1 MGDVAPQERLATLP
15 EGLPKLT
22 LGYEALA
29 WAAKYLRH
37 PNGIRAGKAW
47 QFTREQARF
56 VLWFYALDE
65 NGRWLFHHGA
75 RRLAKGSGKS
85 PFAAVMALIELLAP
99 VRFDHWNSDVPGGVV
114 GKPVSMPWVQIAAVS
129 LDQPLA
135 LDTPV
140 RTVDGW
146 KTVDTVGIGDYVFG
160 SDGEPV
166 EVRRKTEV
174 FYGRDCY
181 ELEFDSGEKIVAD
194 SGHGWTIEKTNGHG
208 DKWESVTL
216 TTGQIAQ
223 LKSSKRVTVRIPAV
237 SANFPVRELPLD
249 PWRLGF
255 WLGDGASKSGVHAI
269 DWRHKE
275 ELEEIYRPLLN
286 DWEDLRFDFDR
297 GFTGRMNVKR
307 RDGICPRGHDYV
319 NDLNNRYSQKG
330 NPACRKCV
338 AWPRAG
344 YADPKLLSMRE
355 MLREVGVLHH
365 KHIPDVYL
373 TASYEQRMSLL
384 QGLIDS
390 DGGIDRTHR
399 AYFVNTNR
407 HLIDGIE
414 DLLSSLGFKWTEQK
428 NESTKSWKVSF
439 KPRAGEPVAR
449 FAYKVARM
457 PKVDEPRQYS
467 KYHRVVSVKKV
478 ESVPVRCIGIDND
491 DHLFQAGRR
500 GILTHNTENTM
511 RMVRAMA
518 SPANAP
524 ALHRDYS
531 LDVGKTQIFVQPE
544 GKLEVITSSA
554 ATAEGAE
561 STFVI
566 GDELE
571 HWTPSNGGAELH
583 ATLMDNLSKSG
594 SRMLETLN
602 AWKPGINS
610 AGESTFNDWV
620 LQETGRS
627 KNESRI
633 LYDARQAPHDT
644 EMGDADSLRSALEW
658 VYADCPWSD
667 IDAIMTR
674 IWSPSAQ
681 VDDSKRKYLNWPV
694 ASSDSWCDPQDWA
707 QMARPDIEVA
717 PGEDIVMFFDG
728 SLSNDHTALIGCRMA
743 DGHIFTIG
751 VWQPKAADPDDKPMV
766 DVQAVDDRVDFAF
779 ATWNVIGFYADV
791 REWESFTKVAW
802 PERYRDD
809 LELWATSRGA
819 QQPEPIAWD
828 MRGKDFQFTTAAELA
843 EAEVMQHSFTHDGNP
858 LLTEHVLNAR
868 RHEGRYGITVRKE
881 SRKSAKKI
889 DACVCMIGARMVW
902 RLARERGGVSKKKQR
917 TGKAFFI

>member
-1 MGDVAPQERLATLP
+1 MGEVAPQERLATLP
-15 EGLPKLT
+15 EGLPKFT

-99 VRFDHWNSDVPGGVV
+99 VRFDHWDPDVPGGVA

-129 LDQPLA
+129 LDQ
-135 LDTPV
+135 
-140 RTVDGW
+140 
-146 KTVDTVGIGDYVFG
+146 
-160 SDGEPV
+160 
-166 EVRRKTEV
+166 
-174 FYGRDCY
+174 
-181 ELEFDSGEKIVAD
+181 
-194 SGHGWTIEKTNGHG
+194 
-208 DKWESVTL
+208 
-216 TTGQIAQ
+216 
-223 LKSSKRVTVRIPAV
+223 
-237 SANFPVRELPLD
+237 
-249 PWRLGF
+249 
-255 WLGDGASKSGVHAI
+255 
-269 DWRHKE
+269 
-275 ELEEIYRPLLN
+275 
-286 DWEDLRFDFDR
+286 
-297 GFTGRMNVKR
+297 
-307 RDGICPRGHDYV
+307 
-319 NDLNNRYSQKG
+319 
-330 NPACRKCV
+330 
-338 AWPRAG
+338 
-344 YADPKLLSMRE
+344 
-355 MLREVGVLHH
+355 
-365 KHIPDVYL
+365 
-373 TASYEQRMSLL
+373 
-384 QGLIDS
+384 
-390 DGGIDRTHR
+390 
-399 AYFVNTNR
+399 
-407 HLIDGIE
+407 
-414 DLLSSLGFKWTEQK
+414 
-428 NESTKSWKVSF
+428 
-439 KPRAGEPVAR
+439 
-449 FAYKVARM
+449 
-457 PKVDEPRQYS
+457 
-467 KYHRVVSVKKV
+467 
-478 ESVPVRCIGIDND
+478 
-491 DHLFQAGRR
+491 
-500 GILTHNTENTM
+500 TENTM

-644 EMGDADSLRSALEW
+644 EMGNADSLRSALEW

-707 QMARPDIEVA
+707 QMARPDIDVA

-728 SLSNDHTALIGCRMA
+728 SLSNDHTALIGCRMD

-802 PERYRDD
+802 PERYRDR

-843 EAEVMQHSFTHDGNP
+843 EAEVMQHSFTHDGHP

>member
-15 EGLPKLT
+15 EGLPKFT

-37 PNGIRAGKAW
+37 PNGLRAGKAW
-47 QFTREQARF
+47 QFTREQARY

-99 VRFDHWNSDVPGGVV
+99 VRFDHWDPDVPGSVA

-129 LDQPLA
+129 LDQ
-135 LDTPV
+135 
-140 RTVDGW
+140 
-146 KTVDTVGIGDYVFG
+146 
-160 SDGEPV
+160 
-166 EVRRKTEV
+166 
-174 FYGRDCY
+174 
-181 ELEFDSGEKIVAD
+181 
-194 SGHGWTIEKTNGHG
+194 
-208 DKWESVTL
+208 
-216 TTGQIAQ
+216 
-223 LKSSKRVTVRIPAV
+223 
-237 SANFPVRELPLD
+237 
-249 PWRLGF
+249 
-255 WLGDGASKSGVHAI
+255 
-269 DWRHKE
+269 
-275 ELEEIYRPLLN
+275 
-286 DWEDLRFDFDR
+286 
-297 GFTGRMNVKR
+297 
-307 RDGICPRGHDYV
+307 
-319 NDLNNRYSQKG
+319 
-330 NPACRKCV
+330 
-338 AWPRAG
+338 
-344 YADPKLLSMRE
+344 
-355 MLREVGVLHH
+355 
-365 KHIPDVYL
+365 
-373 TASYEQRMSLL
+373 
-384 QGLIDS
+384 
-390 DGGIDRTHR
+390 
-399 AYFVNTNR
+399 
-407 HLIDGIE
+407 
-414 DLLSSLGFKWTEQK
+414 
-428 NESTKSWKVSF
+428 
-439 KPRAGEPVAR
+439 
-449 FAYKVARM
+449 
-457 PKVDEPRQYS
+457 
-467 KYHRVVSVKKV
+467 
-478 ESVPVRCIGIDND
+478 
-491 DHLFQAGRR
+491 
-500 GILTHNTENTM
+500 TENTM

-644 EMGDADSLRSALEW
+644 ELGDADSLRSALEW

-707 QMARPDIEVA
+707 QMARPDIDVA

-728 SLSNDHTALIGCRMA
+728 SLSNDHTALIGCRMD

-751 VWQPKAADPDDKPMV
+751 VWQPKAANPDDKPMV

-802 PERYRDD
+802 PERYRDR

-902 RLARERGGVSKKKQR
+902 RLARERGGVPKKKQR

>member
-15 EGLPKLT
+15 EGLPKFT

-99 VRFDHWNSDVPGGVV
+99 VRFDHWDPDVPGGVV

-129 LDQPLA
+129 LDQ
-135 LDTPV
+135 
-140 RTVDGW
+140 
-146 KTVDTVGIGDYVFG
+146 
-160 SDGEPV
+160 
-166 EVRRKTEV
+166 
-174 FYGRDCY
+174 
-181 ELEFDSGEKIVAD
+181 
-194 SGHGWTIEKTNGHG
+194 
-208 DKWESVTL
+208 
-216 TTGQIAQ
+216 
-223 LKSSKRVTVRIPAV
+223 
-237 SANFPVRELPLD
+237 
-249 PWRLGF
+249 
-255 WLGDGASKSGVHAI
+255 
-269 DWRHKE
+269 
-275 ELEEIYRPLLN
+275 
-286 DWEDLRFDFDR
+286 
-297 GFTGRMNVKR
+297 
-307 RDGICPRGHDYV
+307 
-319 NDLNNRYSQKG
+319 
-330 NPACRKCV
+330 
-338 AWPRAG
+338 
-344 YADPKLLSMRE
+344 
-355 MLREVGVLHH
+355 
-365 KHIPDVYL
+365 
-373 TASYEQRMSLL
+373 
-384 QGLIDS
+384 
-390 DGGIDRTHR
+390 
-399 AYFVNTNR
+399 
-407 HLIDGIE
+407 
-414 DLLSSLGFKWTEQK
+414 
-428 NESTKSWKVSF
+428 
-439 KPRAGEPVAR
+439 
-449 FAYKVARM
+449 
-457 PKVDEPRQYS
+457 
-467 KYHRVVSVKKV
+467 
-478 ESVPVRCIGIDND
+478 
-491 DHLFQAGRR
+491 
-500 GILTHNTENTM
+500 TENTM

-644 EMGDADSLRSALEW
+644 EMGNADSLRSALEW

-667 IDAIMTR
+667 INAIMTR

-707 QMARPDIEVA
+707 QMARPDIDVA

-728 SLSNDHTALIGCRMA
+728 SLSNDHTALIGCRMD

-751 VWQPKAADPDDKPMV
+751 VWQPKASDPDDKPMV

-802 PERYRDD
+802 PERYRDR
-809 LELWATSRGA
+809 LALWATSRGA

-868 RHEGRYGITVRKE
+868 RHEGRFGITVRKE

>member
-15 EGLPKLT
+15 EGLPKFT

-65 NGRWLFHHGA
+65 DGRWLFHHGA

-99 VRFDHWNSDVPGGVV
+99 VRFDHWDPDVPGGVV

-129 LDQPLA
+129 LDQ
-135 LDTPV
+135 
-140 RTVDGW
+140 
-146 KTVDTVGIGDYVFG
+146 
-160 SDGEPV
+160 
-166 EVRRKTEV
+166 
-174 FYGRDCY
+174 
-181 ELEFDSGEKIVAD
+181 
-194 SGHGWTIEKTNGHG
+194 
-208 DKWESVTL
+208 
-216 TTGQIAQ
+216 
-223 LKSSKRVTVRIPAV
+223 
-237 SANFPVRELPLD
+237 
-249 PWRLGF
+249 
-255 WLGDGASKSGVHAI
+255 
-269 DWRHKE
+269 
-275 ELEEIYRPLLN
+275 
-286 DWEDLRFDFDR
+286 
-297 GFTGRMNVKR
+297 
-307 RDGICPRGHDYV
+307 
-319 NDLNNRYSQKG
+319 
-330 NPACRKCV
+330 
-338 AWPRAG
+338 
-344 YADPKLLSMRE
+344 
-355 MLREVGVLHH
+355 
-365 KHIPDVYL
+365 
-373 TASYEQRMSLL
+373 
-384 QGLIDS
+384 
-390 DGGIDRTHR
+390 
-399 AYFVNTNR
+399 
-407 HLIDGIE
+407 
-414 DLLSSLGFKWTEQK
+414 
-428 NESTKSWKVSF
+428 
-439 KPRAGEPVAR
+439 
-449 FAYKVARM
+449 
-457 PKVDEPRQYS
+457 
-467 KYHRVVSVKKV
+467 
-478 ESVPVRCIGIDND
+478 
-491 DHLFQAGRR
+491 
-500 GILTHNTENTM
+500 TENTM

-644 EMGDADSLRSALEW
+644 ELGNADSLRAALEW

-707 QMARPDIEVA
+707 QMARPDIDVA

-728 SLSNDHTALIGCRMA
+728 SLSNDHTALIGCRME

-802 PERYRDD
+802 PERYRDR

>member
-15 EGLPKLT
+15 EGLPKFT

-99 VRFDHWNSDVPGGVV
+99 VRFDHWDPDVPGSVA

-129 LDQPLA
+129 LDQ
-135 LDTPV
+135 
-140 RTVDGW
+140 
-146 KTVDTVGIGDYVFG
+146 
-160 SDGEPV
+160 
-166 EVRRKTEV
+166 
-174 FYGRDCY
+174 
-181 ELEFDSGEKIVAD
+181 
-194 SGHGWTIEKTNGHG
+194 
-208 DKWESVTL
+208 
-216 TTGQIAQ
+216 
-223 LKSSKRVTVRIPAV
+223 
-237 SANFPVRELPLD
+237 
-249 PWRLGF
+249 
-255 WLGDGASKSGVHAI
+255 
-269 DWRHKE
+269 
-275 ELEEIYRPLLN
+275 
-286 DWEDLRFDFDR
+286 
-297 GFTGRMNVKR
+297 
-307 RDGICPRGHDYV
+307 
-319 NDLNNRYSQKG
+319 
-330 NPACRKCV
+330 
-338 AWPRAG
+338 
-344 YADPKLLSMRE
+344 
-355 MLREVGVLHH
+355 
-365 KHIPDVYL
+365 
-373 TASYEQRMSLL
+373 
-384 QGLIDS
+384 
-390 DGGIDRTHR
+390 
-399 AYFVNTNR
+399 
-407 HLIDGIE
+407 
-414 DLLSSLGFKWTEQK
+414 
-428 NESTKSWKVSF
+428 
-439 KPRAGEPVAR
+439 
-449 FAYKVARM
+449 
-457 PKVDEPRQYS
+457 
-467 KYHRVVSVKKV
+467 
-478 ESVPVRCIGIDND
+478 
-491 DHLFQAGRR
+491 
-500 GILTHNTENTM
+500 TENTM

-644 EMGDADSLRSALEW
+644 EMGNADSLRSALEW

-707 QMARPDIEVA
+707 QMARPDIDVA

-728 SLSNDHTALIGCRMA
+728 SLSNDHTALIGCRMD

-802 PERYRDD
+802 PERYRDR

>member
-15 EGLPKLT
+15 EGLPKFT

-37 PNGIRAGKAW
+37 PNGLRAGKAW
-47 QFTREQARF
+47 QFTREQARY

-99 VRFDHWNSDVPGGVV
+99 VRFDHWDPDVPGSVA

-129 LDQPLA
+129 LDQ
-135 LDTPV
+135 
-140 RTVDGW
+140 
-146 KTVDTVGIGDYVFG
+146 
-160 SDGEPV
+160 
-166 EVRRKTEV
+166 
-174 FYGRDCY
+174 
-181 ELEFDSGEKIVAD
+181 
-194 SGHGWTIEKTNGHG
+194 
-208 DKWESVTL
+208 
-216 TTGQIAQ
+216 
-223 LKSSKRVTVRIPAV
+223 
-237 SANFPVRELPLD
+237 
-249 PWRLGF
+249 
-255 WLGDGASKSGVHAI
+255 
-269 DWRHKE
+269 
-275 ELEEIYRPLLN
+275 
-286 DWEDLRFDFDR
+286 
-297 GFTGRMNVKR
+297 
-307 RDGICPRGHDYV
+307 
-319 NDLNNRYSQKG
+319 
-330 NPACRKCV
+330 
-338 AWPRAG
+338 
-344 YADPKLLSMRE
+344 
-355 MLREVGVLHH
+355 
-365 KHIPDVYL
+365 
-373 TASYEQRMSLL
+373 
-384 QGLIDS
+384 
-390 DGGIDRTHR
+390 
-399 AYFVNTNR
+399 
-407 HLIDGIE
+407 
-414 DLLSSLGFKWTEQK
+414 
-428 NESTKSWKVSF
+428 
-439 KPRAGEPVAR
+439 
-449 FAYKVARM
+449 
-457 PKVDEPRQYS
+457 
-467 KYHRVVSVKKV
+467 
-478 ESVPVRCIGIDND
+478 
-491 DHLFQAGRR
+491 
-500 GILTHNTENTM
+500 TENTM

-644 EMGDADSLRSALEW
+644 ELGDADSLRSALEW

-707 QMARPDIEVA
+707 QMARPDIDVA

-728 SLSNDHTALIGCRMA
+728 SLSNDHTALIGCRMD

-802 PERYRDD
+802 PERYRDR

-843 EAEVMQHSFTHDGNP
+843 EAEVVQHSFTHDGNP

>member
-15 EGLPKLT
+15 EGLPKFT

-99 VRFDHWNSDVPGGVV
+99 VRFDHWDPDVPGSVA

-129 LDQPLA
+129 LDQ
-135 LDTPV
+135 
-140 RTVDGW
+140 
-146 KTVDTVGIGDYVFG
+146 
-160 SDGEPV
+160 
-166 EVRRKTEV
+166 
-174 FYGRDCY
+174 
-181 ELEFDSGEKIVAD
+181 
-194 SGHGWTIEKTNGHG
+194 
-208 DKWESVTL
+208 
-216 TTGQIAQ
+216 
-223 LKSSKRVTVRIPAV
+223 
-237 SANFPVRELPLD
+237 
-249 PWRLGF
+249 
-255 WLGDGASKSGVHAI
+255 
-269 DWRHKE
+269 
-275 ELEEIYRPLLN
+275 
-286 DWEDLRFDFDR
+286 
-297 GFTGRMNVKR
+297 
-307 RDGICPRGHDYV
+307 
-319 NDLNNRYSQKG
+319 
-330 NPACRKCV
+330 
-338 AWPRAG
+338 
-344 YADPKLLSMRE
+344 
-355 MLREVGVLHH
+355 
-365 KHIPDVYL
+365 
-373 TASYEQRMSLL
+373 
-384 QGLIDS
+384 
-390 DGGIDRTHR
+390 
-399 AYFVNTNR
+399 
-407 HLIDGIE
+407 
-414 DLLSSLGFKWTEQK
+414 
-428 NESTKSWKVSF
+428 
-439 KPRAGEPVAR
+439 
-449 FAYKVARM
+449 
-457 PKVDEPRQYS
+457 
-467 KYHRVVSVKKV
+467 
-478 ESVPVRCIGIDND
+478 
-491 DHLFQAGRR
+491 
-500 GILTHNTENTM
+500 TENTM

-707 QMARPDIEVA
+707 QMARPDIDVA

-728 SLSNDHTALIGCRMA
+728 SLSNDHTALIGCRME

-802 PERYRDD
+802 PERYRDR

-868 RHEGRYGITVRKE
+868 RHEGRFGITVRKE

>member
-15 EGLPKLT
+15 EGLPKFT

-65 NGRWLFHHGA
+65 KARWLFHHGA

-99 VRFDHWNSDVPGGVV
+99 VRFDHWDPDVPGGVV

-129 LDQPLA
+129 LDQ
-135 LDTPV
+135 
-140 RTVDGW
+140 
-146 KTVDTVGIGDYVFG
+146 
-160 SDGEPV
+160 
-166 EVRRKTEV
+166 
-174 FYGRDCY
+174 
-181 ELEFDSGEKIVAD
+181 
-194 SGHGWTIEKTNGHG
+194 
-208 DKWESVTL
+208 
-216 TTGQIAQ
+216 
-223 LKSSKRVTVRIPAV
+223 
-237 SANFPVRELPLD
+237 
-249 PWRLGF
+249 
-255 WLGDGASKSGVHAI
+255 
-269 DWRHKE
+269 
-275 ELEEIYRPLLN
+275 
-286 DWEDLRFDFDR
+286 
-297 GFTGRMNVKR
+297 
-307 RDGICPRGHDYV
+307 
-319 NDLNNRYSQKG
+319 
-330 NPACRKCV
+330 
-338 AWPRAG
+338 
-344 YADPKLLSMRE
+344 
-355 MLREVGVLHH
+355 
-365 KHIPDVYL
+365 
-373 TASYEQRMSLL
+373 
-384 QGLIDS
+384 
-390 DGGIDRTHR
+390 
-399 AYFVNTNR
+399 
-407 HLIDGIE
+407 
-414 DLLSSLGFKWTEQK
+414 
-428 NESTKSWKVSF
+428 
-439 KPRAGEPVAR
+439 
-449 FAYKVARM
+449 
-457 PKVDEPRQYS
+457 
-467 KYHRVVSVKKV
+467 
-478 ESVPVRCIGIDND
+478 
-491 DHLFQAGRR
+491 
-500 GILTHNTENTM
+500 TENTM

-524 ALHRDYS
+524 ALHRDYN

-644 EMGDADSLRSALEW
+644 EMGNADSLRSALEW

-707 QMARPDIEVA
+707 QMARPDIDVA

-728 SLSNDHTALIGCRMA
+728 SLSNDHTALIGCRMD

-802 PERYRDD
+802 PERYRDR

-868 RHEGRYGITVRKE
+868 RHEGRFGITVRKE

>member
-15 EGLPKLT
+15 EGLPKFT

-99 VRFDHWNSDVPGGVV
+99 VRFDHWDPDVPGGVV

-129 LDQPLA
+129 LDQ
-135 LDTPV
+135 
-140 RTVDGW
+140 
-146 KTVDTVGIGDYVFG
+146 
-160 SDGEPV
+160 
-166 EVRRKTEV
+166 
-174 FYGRDCY
+174 
-181 ELEFDSGEKIVAD
+181 
-194 SGHGWTIEKTNGHG
+194 
-208 DKWESVTL
+208 
-216 TTGQIAQ
+216 
-223 LKSSKRVTVRIPAV
+223 
-237 SANFPVRELPLD
+237 
-249 PWRLGF
+249 
-255 WLGDGASKSGVHAI
+255 
-269 DWRHKE
+269 
-275 ELEEIYRPLLN
+275 
-286 DWEDLRFDFDR
+286 
-297 GFTGRMNVKR
+297 
-307 RDGICPRGHDYV
+307 
-319 NDLNNRYSQKG
+319 
-330 NPACRKCV
+330 
-338 AWPRAG
+338 
-344 YADPKLLSMRE
+344 
-355 MLREVGVLHH
+355 
-365 KHIPDVYL
+365 
-373 TASYEQRMSLL
+373 
-384 QGLIDS
+384 
-390 DGGIDRTHR
+390 
-399 AYFVNTNR
+399 
-407 HLIDGIE
+407 
-414 DLLSSLGFKWTEQK
+414 
-428 NESTKSWKVSF
+428 
-439 KPRAGEPVAR
+439 
-449 FAYKVARM
+449 
-457 PKVDEPRQYS
+457 
-467 KYHRVVSVKKV
+467 
-478 ESVPVRCIGIDND
+478 
-491 DHLFQAGRR
+491 
-500 GILTHNTENTM
+500 TENTM

-644 EMGDADSLRSALEW
+644 ELGDADSLRSALEW

-707 QMARPDIEVA
+707 QMARPDIDVA

-728 SLSNDHTALIGCRMA
+728 SLSNDHTALIGCRMD

-802 PERYRDD
+802 PERYRDR

-868 RHEGRYGITVRKE
+868 RHEGRFGITVRKE

-902 RLARERGGVSKKKQR
+902 RLARERSGVSKKKQR

>member
-15 EGLPKLT
+15 EGLPKFT

-37 PNGIRAGKAW
+37 PNGLRAGKAW

-99 VRFDHWNSDVPGGVV
+99 VRFDHWDPDVPSGVV

-129 LDQPLA
+129 LDQ
-135 LDTPV
+135 
-140 RTVDGW
+140 
-146 KTVDTVGIGDYVFG
+146 
-160 SDGEPV
+160 
-166 EVRRKTEV
+166 
-174 FYGRDCY
+174 
-181 ELEFDSGEKIVAD
+181 
-194 SGHGWTIEKTNGHG
+194 
-208 DKWESVTL
+208 
-216 TTGQIAQ
+216 
-223 LKSSKRVTVRIPAV
+223 
-237 SANFPVRELPLD
+237 
-249 PWRLGF
+249 
-255 WLGDGASKSGVHAI
+255 
-269 DWRHKE
+269 
-275 ELEEIYRPLLN
+275 
-286 DWEDLRFDFDR
+286 
-297 GFTGRMNVKR
+297 
-307 RDGICPRGHDYV
+307 
-319 NDLNNRYSQKG
+319 
-330 NPACRKCV
+330 
-338 AWPRAG
+338 
-344 YADPKLLSMRE
+344 
-355 MLREVGVLHH
+355 
-365 KHIPDVYL
+365 
-373 TASYEQRMSLL
+373 
-384 QGLIDS
+384 
-390 DGGIDRTHR
+390 
-399 AYFVNTNR
+399 
-407 HLIDGIE
+407 
-414 DLLSSLGFKWTEQK
+414 
-428 NESTKSWKVSF
+428 
-439 KPRAGEPVAR
+439 
-449 FAYKVARM
+449 
-457 PKVDEPRQYS
+457 
-467 KYHRVVSVKKV
+467 
-478 ESVPVRCIGIDND
+478 
-491 DHLFQAGRR
+491 
-500 GILTHNTENTM
+500 TENTM

-644 EMGDADSLRSALEW
+644 DLGDADSLRSALEW

-707 QMARPDIEVA
+707 QMARPDINVA

-728 SLSNDHTALIGCRMA
+728 SLSNDHTALIGCRMD

-802 PERYRDD
+802 PERYRDR

-902 RLARERGGVSKKKQR
+902 RLARERAGVSKKKQR

>member
-15 EGLPKLT
+15 EGLPKFT

-99 VRFDHWNSDVPGGVV
+99 VRFDHWDSDVPGGVV

-129 LDQPLA
+129 LDQ
-135 LDTPV
+135 
-140 RTVDGW
+140 
-146 KTVDTVGIGDYVFG
+146 
-160 SDGEPV
+160 
-166 EVRRKTEV
+166 
-174 FYGRDCY
+174 
-181 ELEFDSGEKIVAD
+181 
-194 SGHGWTIEKTNGHG
+194 
-208 DKWESVTL
+208 
-216 TTGQIAQ
+216 
-223 LKSSKRVTVRIPAV
+223 
-237 SANFPVRELPLD
+237 
-249 PWRLGF
+249 
-255 WLGDGASKSGVHAI
+255 
-269 DWRHKE
+269 
-275 ELEEIYRPLLN
+275 
-286 DWEDLRFDFDR
+286 
-297 GFTGRMNVKR
+297 
-307 RDGICPRGHDYV
+307 
-319 NDLNNRYSQKG
+319 
-330 NPACRKCV
+330 
-338 AWPRAG
+338 
-344 YADPKLLSMRE
+344 
-355 MLREVGVLHH
+355 
-365 KHIPDVYL
+365 
-373 TASYEQRMSLL
+373 
-384 QGLIDS
+384 
-390 DGGIDRTHR
+390 
-399 AYFVNTNR
+399 
-407 HLIDGIE
+407 
-414 DLLSSLGFKWTEQK
+414 
-428 NESTKSWKVSF
+428 
-439 KPRAGEPVAR
+439 
-449 FAYKVARM
+449 
-457 PKVDEPRQYS
+457 
-467 KYHRVVSVKKV
+467 
-478 ESVPVRCIGIDND
+478 
-491 DHLFQAGRR
+491 
-500 GILTHNTENTM
+500 TENTM

-644 EMGDADSLRSALEW
+644 EMGDSDSLRAALEW

-707 QMARPDIEVA
+707 QMARPDIDVA

-728 SLSNDHTALIGCRMA
+728 SLSNDHTALIGCRMD

-751 VWQPKAADPDDKPMV
+751 VWQPKAADPEDKPMV

-779 ATWNVIGFYADV
+779 ATWNIIGFFADV

-802 PERYRDD
+802 PERYRDR

-881 SRKSAKKI
+881 SRKSTKKI

-902 RLARERGGVSKKKQR
+902 RLARERSGVSKKKQR

>member
-15 EGLPKLT
+15 EGLPKFT

-99 VRFDHWNSDVPGGVV
+99 VRFDHWDPDVPGGVA

-129 LDQPLA
+129 LDQ
-135 LDTPV
+135 
-140 RTVDGW
+140 
-146 KTVDTVGIGDYVFG
+146 
-160 SDGEPV
+160 
-166 EVRRKTEV
+166 
-174 FYGRDCY
+174 
-181 ELEFDSGEKIVAD
+181 
-194 SGHGWTIEKTNGHG
+194 
-208 DKWESVTL
+208 
-216 TTGQIAQ
+216 
-223 LKSSKRVTVRIPAV
+223 
-237 SANFPVRELPLD
+237 
-249 PWRLGF
+249 
-255 WLGDGASKSGVHAI
+255 
-269 DWRHKE
+269 
-275 ELEEIYRPLLN
+275 
-286 DWEDLRFDFDR
+286 
-297 GFTGRMNVKR
+297 
-307 RDGICPRGHDYV
+307 
-319 NDLNNRYSQKG
+319 
-330 NPACRKCV
+330 
-338 AWPRAG
+338 
-344 YADPKLLSMRE
+344 
-355 MLREVGVLHH
+355 
-365 KHIPDVYL
+365 
-373 TASYEQRMSLL
+373 
-384 QGLIDS
+384 
-390 DGGIDRTHR
+390 
-399 AYFVNTNR
+399 
-407 HLIDGIE
+407 
-414 DLLSSLGFKWTEQK
+414 
-428 NESTKSWKVSF
+428 
-439 KPRAGEPVAR
+439 
-449 FAYKVARM
+449 
-457 PKVDEPRQYS
+457 
-467 KYHRVVSVKKV
+467 
-478 ESVPVRCIGIDND
+478 
-491 DHLFQAGRR
+491 
-500 GILTHNTENTM
+500 TENTM

-644 EMGDADSLRSALEW
+644 ELGDADSLRSALEW

-707 QMARPDIEVA
+707 QMARPDIDVA

-728 SLSNDHTALIGCRMA
+728 SLSNDHTALIGCRMD

-802 PERYRDD
+802 PERYRDR

-843 EAEVMQHSFTHDGNP
+843 EAEVMQHSFTHDGHP

>member
-15 EGLPKLT
+15 EGLPKFT

-56 VLWFYALDE
+56 VLWFYALDK

-99 VRFDHWNSDVPGGVV
+99 VRFDHWDPDVPGGVA

-129 LDQPLA
+129 LDQ
-135 LDTPV
+135 
-140 RTVDGW
+140 
-146 KTVDTVGIGDYVFG
+146 
-160 SDGEPV
+160 
-166 EVRRKTEV
+166 
-174 FYGRDCY
+174 
-181 ELEFDSGEKIVAD
+181 
-194 SGHGWTIEKTNGHG
+194 
-208 DKWESVTL
+208 
-216 TTGQIAQ
+216 
-223 LKSSKRVTVRIPAV
+223 
-237 SANFPVRELPLD
+237 
-249 PWRLGF
+249 
-255 WLGDGASKSGVHAI
+255 
-269 DWRHKE
+269 
-275 ELEEIYRPLLN
+275 
-286 DWEDLRFDFDR
+286 
-297 GFTGRMNVKR
+297 
-307 RDGICPRGHDYV
+307 
-319 NDLNNRYSQKG
+319 
-330 NPACRKCV
+330 
-338 AWPRAG
+338 
-344 YADPKLLSMRE
+344 
-355 MLREVGVLHH
+355 
-365 KHIPDVYL
+365 
-373 TASYEQRMSLL
+373 
-384 QGLIDS
+384 
-390 DGGIDRTHR
+390 
-399 AYFVNTNR
+399 
-407 HLIDGIE
+407 
-414 DLLSSLGFKWTEQK
+414 
-428 NESTKSWKVSF
+428 
-439 KPRAGEPVAR
+439 
-449 FAYKVARM
+449 
-457 PKVDEPRQYS
+457 
-467 KYHRVVSVKKV
+467 
-478 ESVPVRCIGIDND
+478 
-491 DHLFQAGRR
+491 
-500 GILTHNTENTM
+500 TENTM

-620 LQETGRS
+620 LQETSRS

-644 EMGDADSLRSALEW
+644 EMGNADSLRSALEW

-707 QMARPDIEVA
+707 QMARPDIDVA

-728 SLSNDHTALIGCRMA
+728 SLSNDHTALVGCRMD

-802 PERYRDD
+802 PERYRDR

-843 EAEVMQHSFTHDGNP
+843 EAEVMQHSFTHDGHP

-902 RLARERGGVSKKKQR
+902 RLARERGGISKKKQR

>member
-15 EGLPKLT
+15 EGLPKFT

-99 VRFDHWNSDVPGGVV
+99 VRFDHWDPDVPGSVA

-129 LDQPLA
+129 LDQ
-135 LDTPV
+135 
-140 RTVDGW
+140 
-146 KTVDTVGIGDYVFG
+146 
-160 SDGEPV
+160 
-166 EVRRKTEV
+166 
-174 FYGRDCY
+174 
-181 ELEFDSGEKIVAD
+181 
-194 SGHGWTIEKTNGHG
+194 
-208 DKWESVTL
+208 
-216 TTGQIAQ
+216 
-223 LKSSKRVTVRIPAV
+223 
-237 SANFPVRELPLD
+237 
-249 PWRLGF
+249 
-255 WLGDGASKSGVHAI
+255 
-269 DWRHKE
+269 
-275 ELEEIYRPLLN
+275 
-286 DWEDLRFDFDR
+286 
-297 GFTGRMNVKR
+297 
-307 RDGICPRGHDYV
+307 
-319 NDLNNRYSQKG
+319 
-330 NPACRKCV
+330 
-338 AWPRAG
+338 
-344 YADPKLLSMRE
+344 
-355 MLREVGVLHH
+355 
-365 KHIPDVYL
+365 
-373 TASYEQRMSLL
+373 
-384 QGLIDS
+384 
-390 DGGIDRTHR
+390 
-399 AYFVNTNR
+399 
-407 HLIDGIE
+407 
-414 DLLSSLGFKWTEQK
+414 
-428 NESTKSWKVSF
+428 
-439 KPRAGEPVAR
+439 
-449 FAYKVARM
+449 
-457 PKVDEPRQYS
+457 
-467 KYHRVVSVKKV
+467 
-478 ESVPVRCIGIDND
+478 
-491 DHLFQAGRR
+491 
-500 GILTHNTENTM
+500 TENTM

-644 EMGDADSLRSALEW
+644 DLGDADSLRSALEW

-707 QMARPDIEVA
+707 QMARPDIDVA

-728 SLSNDHTALIGCRMA
+728 SLSNDHTALIGCRMD

-802 PERYRDD
+802 PERYRDR

>member
-15 EGLPKLT
+15 EGLPKFT

-99 VRFDHWNSDVPGGVV
+99 VRFDHWDPDVPGGVV

-129 LDQPLA
+129 LDQ
-135 LDTPV
+135 
-140 RTVDGW
+140 
-146 KTVDTVGIGDYVFG
+146 
-160 SDGEPV
+160 
-166 EVRRKTEV
+166 
-174 FYGRDCY
+174 
-181 ELEFDSGEKIVAD
+181 
-194 SGHGWTIEKTNGHG
+194 
-208 DKWESVTL
+208 
-216 TTGQIAQ
+216 
-223 LKSSKRVTVRIPAV
+223 
-237 SANFPVRELPLD
+237 
-249 PWRLGF
+249 
-255 WLGDGASKSGVHAI
+255 
-269 DWRHKE
+269 
-275 ELEEIYRPLLN
+275 
-286 DWEDLRFDFDR
+286 
-297 GFTGRMNVKR
+297 
-307 RDGICPRGHDYV
+307 
-319 NDLNNRYSQKG
+319 
-330 NPACRKCV
+330 
-338 AWPRAG
+338 
-344 YADPKLLSMRE
+344 
-355 MLREVGVLHH
+355 
-365 KHIPDVYL
+365 
-373 TASYEQRMSLL
+373 
-384 QGLIDS
+384 
-390 DGGIDRTHR
+390 
-399 AYFVNTNR
+399 
-407 HLIDGIE
+407 
-414 DLLSSLGFKWTEQK
+414 
-428 NESTKSWKVSF
+428 
-439 KPRAGEPVAR
+439 
-449 FAYKVARM
+449 
-457 PKVDEPRQYS
+457 
-467 KYHRVVSVKKV
+467 
-478 ESVPVRCIGIDND
+478 
-491 DHLFQAGRR
+491 
-500 GILTHNTENTM
+500 TENTM

-644 EMGDADSLRSALEW
+644 ELGDADSLRSALEW

-707 QMARPDIEVA
+707 QMARPDIDVA

-728 SLSNDHTALIGCRMA
+728 SLSNDHTALIGCRMD

-802 PERYRDD
+802 PERYRDR

-868 RHEGRYGITVRKE
+868 RHEGRFGITVRKE

>member
-15 EGLPKLT
+15 EGLPKFT

-99 VRFDHWNSDVPGGVV
+99 VRFDHWDPDVPGGVS

-129 LDQPLA
+129 LDQ
-135 LDTPV
+135 
-140 RTVDGW
+140 
-146 KTVDTVGIGDYVFG
+146 
-160 SDGEPV
+160 
-166 EVRRKTEV
+166 
-174 FYGRDCY
+174 
-181 ELEFDSGEKIVAD
+181 
-194 SGHGWTIEKTNGHG
+194 
-208 DKWESVTL
+208 
-216 TTGQIAQ
+216 
-223 LKSSKRVTVRIPAV
+223 
-237 SANFPVRELPLD
+237 
-249 PWRLGF
+249 
-255 WLGDGASKSGVHAI
+255 
-269 DWRHKE
+269 
-275 ELEEIYRPLLN
+275 
-286 DWEDLRFDFDR
+286 
-297 GFTGRMNVKR
+297 
-307 RDGICPRGHDYV
+307 
-319 NDLNNRYSQKG
+319 
-330 NPACRKCV
+330 
-338 AWPRAG
+338 
-344 YADPKLLSMRE
+344 
-355 MLREVGVLHH
+355 
-365 KHIPDVYL
+365 
-373 TASYEQRMSLL
+373 
-384 QGLIDS
+384 
-390 DGGIDRTHR
+390 
-399 AYFVNTNR
+399 
-407 HLIDGIE
+407 
-414 DLLSSLGFKWTEQK
+414 
-428 NESTKSWKVSF
+428 
-439 KPRAGEPVAR
+439 
-449 FAYKVARM
+449 
-457 PKVDEPRQYS
+457 
-467 KYHRVVSVKKV
+467 
-478 ESVPVRCIGIDND
+478 
-491 DHLFQAGRR
+491 
-500 GILTHNTENTM
+500 TENTM

-644 EMGDADSLRSALEW
+644 ELGDADSLRSALEW

-707 QMARPDIEVA
+707 QMARPDIDVA

-728 SLSNDHTALIGCRMA
+728 SLSNDHTALIGCRMD

-751 VWQPKAADPDDKPMV
+751 VWQPKAADPDNKPMV

-802 PERYRDD
+802 PERYRDR

>member
-15 EGLPKLT
+15 EGLPKFT

-65 NGRWLFHHGA
+65 KARWLFHHGA

-99 VRFDHWNSDVPGGVV
+99 VRFDHWDPDVPGGVV

-129 LDQPLA
+129 LDQ
-135 LDTPV
+135 
-140 RTVDGW
+140 
-146 KTVDTVGIGDYVFG
+146 
-160 SDGEPV
+160 
-166 EVRRKTEV
+166 
-174 FYGRDCY
+174 
-181 ELEFDSGEKIVAD
+181 
-194 SGHGWTIEKTNGHG
+194 
-208 DKWESVTL
+208 
-216 TTGQIAQ
+216 
-223 LKSSKRVTVRIPAV
+223 
-237 SANFPVRELPLD
+237 
-249 PWRLGF
+249 
-255 WLGDGASKSGVHAI
+255 
-269 DWRHKE
+269 
-275 ELEEIYRPLLN
+275 
-286 DWEDLRFDFDR
+286 
-297 GFTGRMNVKR
+297 
-307 RDGICPRGHDYV
+307 
-319 NDLNNRYSQKG
+319 
-330 NPACRKCV
+330 
-338 AWPRAG
+338 
-344 YADPKLLSMRE
+344 
-355 MLREVGVLHH
+355 
-365 KHIPDVYL
+365 
-373 TASYEQRMSLL
+373 
-384 QGLIDS
+384 
-390 DGGIDRTHR
+390 
-399 AYFVNTNR
+399 
-407 HLIDGIE
+407 
-414 DLLSSLGFKWTEQK
+414 
-428 NESTKSWKVSF
+428 
-439 KPRAGEPVAR
+439 
-449 FAYKVARM
+449 
-457 PKVDEPRQYS
+457 
-467 KYHRVVSVKKV
+467 
-478 ESVPVRCIGIDND
+478 
-491 DHLFQAGRR
+491 
-500 GILTHNTENTM
+500 TENTM

-707 QMARPDIEVA
+707 QMARPDIDVA

-728 SLSNDHTALIGCRMA
+728 SLSNDHTALIGCRMD

-802 PERYRDD
+802 PERYRDR

>member
-15 EGLPKLT
+15 EGLPKFT

-99 VRFDHWNSDVPGGVV
+99 VRFDHWDPDVPGGVV

-129 LDQPLA
+129 LDQ
-135 LDTPV
+135 
-140 RTVDGW
+140 
-146 KTVDTVGIGDYVFG
+146 
-160 SDGEPV
+160 
-166 EVRRKTEV
+166 
-174 FYGRDCY
+174 
-181 ELEFDSGEKIVAD
+181 
-194 SGHGWTIEKTNGHG
+194 
-208 DKWESVTL
+208 
-216 TTGQIAQ
+216 
-223 LKSSKRVTVRIPAV
+223 
-237 SANFPVRELPLD
+237 
-249 PWRLGF
+249 
-255 WLGDGASKSGVHAI
+255 
-269 DWRHKE
+269 
-275 ELEEIYRPLLN
+275 
-286 DWEDLRFDFDR
+286 
-297 GFTGRMNVKR
+297 
-307 RDGICPRGHDYV
+307 
-319 NDLNNRYSQKG
+319 
-330 NPACRKCV
+330 
-338 AWPRAG
+338 
-344 YADPKLLSMRE
+344 
-355 MLREVGVLHH
+355 
-365 KHIPDVYL
+365 
-373 TASYEQRMSLL
+373 
-384 QGLIDS
+384 
-390 DGGIDRTHR
+390 
-399 AYFVNTNR
+399 
-407 HLIDGIE
+407 
-414 DLLSSLGFKWTEQK
+414 
-428 NESTKSWKVSF
+428 
-439 KPRAGEPVAR
+439 
-449 FAYKVARM
+449 
-457 PKVDEPRQYS
+457 
-467 KYHRVVSVKKV
+467 
-478 ESVPVRCIGIDND
+478 
-491 DHLFQAGRR
+491 
-500 GILTHNTENTM
+500 TENTM

-707 QMARPDIEVA
+707 QMARPDIDVA

-728 SLSNDHTALIGCRMA
+728 SLSNDHTALIGCRMD

-802 PERYRDD
+802 PERYRDR

-902 RLARERGGVSKKKQR
+902 RLARERSGVSKKKQR

>member
-15 EGLPKLT
+15 EGLPKFT

-99 VRFDHWNSDVPGGVV
+99 VRFDHWDSDVPGGVV

-129 LDQPLA
+129 LDQ
-135 LDTPV
+135 
-140 RTVDGW
+140 
-146 KTVDTVGIGDYVFG
+146 
-160 SDGEPV
+160 
-166 EVRRKTEV
+166 
-174 FYGRDCY
+174 
-181 ELEFDSGEKIVAD
+181 
-194 SGHGWTIEKTNGHG
+194 
-208 DKWESVTL
+208 
-216 TTGQIAQ
+216 
-223 LKSSKRVTVRIPAV
+223 
-237 SANFPVRELPLD
+237 
-249 PWRLGF
+249 
-255 WLGDGASKSGVHAI
+255 
-269 DWRHKE
+269 
-275 ELEEIYRPLLN
+275 
-286 DWEDLRFDFDR
+286 
-297 GFTGRMNVKR
+297 
-307 RDGICPRGHDYV
+307 
-319 NDLNNRYSQKG
+319 
-330 NPACRKCV
+330 
-338 AWPRAG
+338 
-344 YADPKLLSMRE
+344 
-355 MLREVGVLHH
+355 
-365 KHIPDVYL
+365 
-373 TASYEQRMSLL
+373 
-384 QGLIDS
+384 
-390 DGGIDRTHR
+390 
-399 AYFVNTNR
+399 
-407 HLIDGIE
+407 
-414 DLLSSLGFKWTEQK
+414 
-428 NESTKSWKVSF
+428 
-439 KPRAGEPVAR
+439 
-449 FAYKVARM
+449 
-457 PKVDEPRQYS
+457 
-467 KYHRVVSVKKV
+467 
-478 ESVPVRCIGIDND
+478 
-491 DHLFQAGRR
+491 
-500 GILTHNTENTM
+500 TENTM

-644 EMGDADSLRSALEW
+644 EMGNADSLRSALEW

-707 QMARPDIEVA
+707 QMARPDIDVA

-728 SLSNDHTALIGCRMA
+728 SLSNDHTALIGCRMD

-802 PERYRDD
+802 PERYRDR

-868 RHEGRYGITVRKE
+868 RHEGRFGITVRKE

>member
-1 MGDVAPQERLATLP
+1 MGEVAPQERLATLP
-15 EGLPKLT
+15 EGLPEYT

-65 NGRWLFHHGA
+65 DGRWLFHHGA

-99 VRFDHWNSDVPGGVV
+99 VRFDYWSVDVPGGAV

-129 LDQPLA
+129 LDQ
-135 LDTPV
+135 
-140 RTVDGW
+140 
-146 KTVDTVGIGDYVFG
+146 
-160 SDGEPV
+160 
-166 EVRRKTEV
+166 
-174 FYGRDCY
+174 
-181 ELEFDSGEKIVAD
+181 
-194 SGHGWTIEKTNGHG
+194 
-208 DKWESVTL
+208 
-216 TTGQIAQ
+216 
-223 LKSSKRVTVRIPAV
+223 
-237 SANFPVRELPLD
+237 
-249 PWRLGF
+249 
-255 WLGDGASKSGVHAI
+255 
-269 DWRHKE
+269 
-275 ELEEIYRPLLN
+275 
-286 DWEDLRFDFDR
+286 
-297 GFTGRMNVKR
+297 
-307 RDGICPRGHDYV
+307 
-319 NDLNNRYSQKG
+319 
-330 NPACRKCV
+330 
-338 AWPRAG
+338 
-344 YADPKLLSMRE
+344 
-355 MLREVGVLHH
+355 
-365 KHIPDVYL
+365 
-373 TASYEQRMSLL
+373 
-384 QGLIDS
+384 
-390 DGGIDRTHR
+390 
-399 AYFVNTNR
+399 
-407 HLIDGIE
+407 
-414 DLLSSLGFKWTEQK
+414 
-428 NESTKSWKVSF
+428 
-439 KPRAGEPVAR
+439 
-449 FAYKVARM
+449 
-457 PKVDEPRQYS
+457 
-467 KYHRVVSVKKV
+467 
-478 ESVPVRCIGIDND
+478 
-491 DHLFQAGRR
+491 
-500 GILTHNTENTM
+500 TENTM

-583 ATLMDNLSKSG
+583 ATLLDNLSKSG

-602 AWKPGINS
+602 AWKPGISS

-620 LQETGRS
+620 LQESGRS
-627 KNESRI
+627 KNDSKI
-633 LYDARQAPHDT
+633 LYDARQAPHNT
-644 EMGDADSLRSALEW
+644 ELGDADSLRSALEW

-667 IDAIMTR
+667 VDAIMTR
-674 IWSPSAQ
+674 IWSPSAR

-694 ASSDSWCDPQDWA
+694 ASSDAWCDPQDWA
-707 QMARPDIEVA
+707 QMARPDIDVA
-717 PGEDIVMFFDG
+717 PGDDIVMFFDG
-728 SLSNDHTALIGCRMA
+728 SLSNDHTALIGCRME

-751 VWQPKAADPDDKPMV
+751 VWQPRAAHEDDKPMV
-766 DVQAVDDRVDFAF
+766 DVQAVDDRVYFAF

-802 PERYRDD
+802 PERYRDQ
-809 LELWATSRGA
+809 LEIWATSRGV

-843 EAEVMQHSFTHDGNP
+843 EAEIMQHSFTHDGSA

-881 SRKSAKKI
+881 SRKSSKKI

-902 RLARERGGVSKKKQR
+902 RLAREKASGSKKRER

>member
-15 EGLPKLT
+15 EGLPKFT

-99 VRFDHWNSDVPGGVV
+99 VRFDHWGPDVPGGVV

-129 LDQPLA
+129 LDQ
-135 LDTPV
+135 
-140 RTVDGW
+140 
-146 KTVDTVGIGDYVFG
+146 
-160 SDGEPV
+160 
-166 EVRRKTEV
+166 
-174 FYGRDCY
+174 
-181 ELEFDSGEKIVAD
+181 
-194 SGHGWTIEKTNGHG
+194 
-208 DKWESVTL
+208 
-216 TTGQIAQ
+216 
-223 LKSSKRVTVRIPAV
+223 
-237 SANFPVRELPLD
+237 
-249 PWRLGF
+249 
-255 WLGDGASKSGVHAI
+255 
-269 DWRHKE
+269 
-275 ELEEIYRPLLN
+275 
-286 DWEDLRFDFDR
+286 
-297 GFTGRMNVKR
+297 
-307 RDGICPRGHDYV
+307 
-319 NDLNNRYSQKG
+319 
-330 NPACRKCV
+330 
-338 AWPRAG
+338 
-344 YADPKLLSMRE
+344 
-355 MLREVGVLHH
+355 
-365 KHIPDVYL
+365 
-373 TASYEQRMSLL
+373 
-384 QGLIDS
+384 
-390 DGGIDRTHR
+390 
-399 AYFVNTNR
+399 
-407 HLIDGIE
+407 
-414 DLLSSLGFKWTEQK
+414 
-428 NESTKSWKVSF
+428 
-439 KPRAGEPVAR
+439 
-449 FAYKVARM
+449 
-457 PKVDEPRQYS
+457 
-467 KYHRVVSVKKV
+467 
-478 ESVPVRCIGIDND
+478 
-491 DHLFQAGRR
+491 
-500 GILTHNTENTM
+500 TENTM

-644 EMGDADSLRSALEW
+644 ELGNADSLRAALEW

-707 QMARPDIEVA
+707 QMARPDIDVA

-728 SLSNDHTALIGCRMA
+728 SLSNDHTALIGCRME

-802 PERYRDD
+802 PERYRDR

>member
-15 EGLPKLT
+15 EGLPKFT

-99 VRFDHWNSDVPGGVV
+99 VRFDHWSPDVPGGVV

-129 LDQPLA
+129 LDQ
-135 LDTPV
+135 
-140 RTVDGW
+140 
-146 KTVDTVGIGDYVFG
+146 
-160 SDGEPV
+160 
-166 EVRRKTEV
+166 
-174 FYGRDCY
+174 
-181 ELEFDSGEKIVAD
+181 
-194 SGHGWTIEKTNGHG
+194 
-208 DKWESVTL
+208 
-216 TTGQIAQ
+216 
-223 LKSSKRVTVRIPAV
+223 
-237 SANFPVRELPLD
+237 
-249 PWRLGF
+249 
-255 WLGDGASKSGVHAI
+255 
-269 DWRHKE
+269 
-275 ELEEIYRPLLN
+275 
-286 DWEDLRFDFDR
+286 
-297 GFTGRMNVKR
+297 
-307 RDGICPRGHDYV
+307 
-319 NDLNNRYSQKG
+319 
-330 NPACRKCV
+330 
-338 AWPRAG
+338 
-344 YADPKLLSMRE
+344 
-355 MLREVGVLHH
+355 
-365 KHIPDVYL
+365 
-373 TASYEQRMSLL
+373 
-384 QGLIDS
+384 
-390 DGGIDRTHR
+390 
-399 AYFVNTNR
+399 
-407 HLIDGIE
+407 
-414 DLLSSLGFKWTEQK
+414 
-428 NESTKSWKVSF
+428 
-439 KPRAGEPVAR
+439 
-449 FAYKVARM
+449 
-457 PKVDEPRQYS
+457 
-467 KYHRVVSVKKV
+467 
-478 ESVPVRCIGIDND
+478 
-491 DHLFQAGRR
+491 
-500 GILTHNTENTM
+500 TENTM

-644 EMGDADSLRSALEW
+644 ELGDADSLRAALEW

-707 QMARPDIEVA
+707 QMARPDIDVA

-728 SLSNDHTALIGCRMA
+728 SLSNDHTALIGCRMD

-751 VWQPKAADPDDKPMV
+751 VWQPKAADPEDKPMV

-779 ATWNVIGFYADV
+779 ATWNIIGFYADV

-802 PERYRDD
+802 PERYRDR

>member
-15 EGLPKLT
+15 EGLPKFT

-99 VRFDHWNSDVPGGVV
+99 VRFDHWDSDVPGGVV

-129 LDQPLA
+129 LDQ
-135 LDTPV
+135 
-140 RTVDGW
+140 
-146 KTVDTVGIGDYVFG
+146 
-160 SDGEPV
+160 
-166 EVRRKTEV
+166 
-174 FYGRDCY
+174 
-181 ELEFDSGEKIVAD
+181 
-194 SGHGWTIEKTNGHG
+194 
-208 DKWESVTL
+208 
-216 TTGQIAQ
+216 
-223 LKSSKRVTVRIPAV
+223 
-237 SANFPVRELPLD
+237 
-249 PWRLGF
+249 
-255 WLGDGASKSGVHAI
+255 
-269 DWRHKE
+269 
-275 ELEEIYRPLLN
+275 
-286 DWEDLRFDFDR
+286 
-297 GFTGRMNVKR
+297 
-307 RDGICPRGHDYV
+307 
-319 NDLNNRYSQKG
+319 
-330 NPACRKCV
+330 
-338 AWPRAG
+338 
-344 YADPKLLSMRE
+344 
-355 MLREVGVLHH
+355 
-365 KHIPDVYL
+365 
-373 TASYEQRMSLL
+373 
-384 QGLIDS
+384 
-390 DGGIDRTHR
+390 
-399 AYFVNTNR
+399 
-407 HLIDGIE
+407 
-414 DLLSSLGFKWTEQK
+414 
-428 NESTKSWKVSF
+428 
-439 KPRAGEPVAR
+439 
-449 FAYKVARM
+449 
-457 PKVDEPRQYS
+457 
-467 KYHRVVSVKKV
+467 
-478 ESVPVRCIGIDND
+478 
-491 DHLFQAGRR
+491 
-500 GILTHNTENTM
+500 TENTM

-644 EMGDADSLRSALEW
+644 EMGNADSLRSALEW

-707 QMARPDIEVA
+707 QMARPDIDVA

-728 SLSNDHTALIGCRMA
+728 SLSNDHTALIGCRMD

-751 VWQPKAADPDDKPMV
+751 VWQPKAGDPDDKPMV

-802 PERYRDD
+802 PERYRDR

-843 EAEVMQHSFTHDGNP
+843 EAEVMQHSFTHDGHP

-868 RHEGRYGITVRKE
+868 RHEGRFGITVRKE

>member
-15 EGLPKLT
+15 EGLPKFT

-99 VRFDHWNSDVPGGVV
+99 VRFDHWDPDVPGGVV

-129 LDQPLA
+129 LDQ
-135 LDTPV
+135 
-140 RTVDGW
+140 
-146 KTVDTVGIGDYVFG
+146 
-160 SDGEPV
+160 
-166 EVRRKTEV
+166 
-174 FYGRDCY
+174 
-181 ELEFDSGEKIVAD
+181 
-194 SGHGWTIEKTNGHG
+194 
-208 DKWESVTL
+208 
-216 TTGQIAQ
+216 
-223 LKSSKRVTVRIPAV
+223 
-237 SANFPVRELPLD
+237 
-249 PWRLGF
+249 
-255 WLGDGASKSGVHAI
+255 
-269 DWRHKE
+269 
-275 ELEEIYRPLLN
+275 
-286 DWEDLRFDFDR
+286 
-297 GFTGRMNVKR
+297 
-307 RDGICPRGHDYV
+307 
-319 NDLNNRYSQKG
+319 
-330 NPACRKCV
+330 
-338 AWPRAG
+338 
-344 YADPKLLSMRE
+344 
-355 MLREVGVLHH
+355 
-365 KHIPDVYL
+365 
-373 TASYEQRMSLL
+373 
-384 QGLIDS
+384 
-390 DGGIDRTHR
+390 
-399 AYFVNTNR
+399 
-407 HLIDGIE
+407 
-414 DLLSSLGFKWTEQK
+414 
-428 NESTKSWKVSF
+428 
-439 KPRAGEPVAR
+439 
-449 FAYKVARM
+449 
-457 PKVDEPRQYS
+457 
-467 KYHRVVSVKKV
+467 
-478 ESVPVRCIGIDND
+478 
-491 DHLFQAGRR
+491 
-500 GILTHNTENTM
+500 TENTM
-511 RMVRAMA
+511 RMVCAMA

-707 QMARPDIEVA
+707 QMARPDIDVA

-728 SLSNDHTALIGCRMA
+728 SLSNDHTALIGCRMD

-802 PERYRDD
+802 PERYRDR

-868 RHEGRYGITVRKE
+868 RHEGRFGITVRKE

>member
-15 EGLPKLT
+15 EGLPKFT

-99 VRFDHWNSDVPGGVV
+99 VRFDHWDPDVPGGVA

-129 LDQPLA
+129 LDQ
-135 LDTPV
+135 
-140 RTVDGW
+140 
-146 KTVDTVGIGDYVFG
+146 
-160 SDGEPV
+160 
-166 EVRRKTEV
+166 
-174 FYGRDCY
+174 
-181 ELEFDSGEKIVAD
+181 
-194 SGHGWTIEKTNGHG
+194 
-208 DKWESVTL
+208 
-216 TTGQIAQ
+216 
-223 LKSSKRVTVRIPAV
+223 
-237 SANFPVRELPLD
+237 
-249 PWRLGF
+249 
-255 WLGDGASKSGVHAI
+255 
-269 DWRHKE
+269 
-275 ELEEIYRPLLN
+275 
-286 DWEDLRFDFDR
+286 
-297 GFTGRMNVKR
+297 
-307 RDGICPRGHDYV
+307 
-319 NDLNNRYSQKG
+319 
-330 NPACRKCV
+330 
-338 AWPRAG
+338 
-344 YADPKLLSMRE
+344 
-355 MLREVGVLHH
+355 
-365 KHIPDVYL
+365 
-373 TASYEQRMSLL
+373 
-384 QGLIDS
+384 
-390 DGGIDRTHR
+390 
-399 AYFVNTNR
+399 
-407 HLIDGIE
+407 
-414 DLLSSLGFKWTEQK
+414 
-428 NESTKSWKVSF
+428 
-439 KPRAGEPVAR
+439 
-449 FAYKVARM
+449 
-457 PKVDEPRQYS
+457 
-467 KYHRVVSVKKV
+467 
-478 ESVPVRCIGIDND
+478 
-491 DHLFQAGRR
+491 
-500 GILTHNTENTM
+500 TENTM

-707 QMARPDIEVA
+707 QMARPDIDVA

-728 SLSNDHTALIGCRMA
+728 SLSNDHTALIGCRMD

-802 PERYRDD
+802 PERYRDR

-843 EAEVMQHSFTHDGNP
+843 EAEVMQHSFTHDGHP

-868 RHEGRYGITVRKE
+868 RHEGRFGITVRKE

>member
-15 EGLPKLT
+15 DGLPKFT

-99 VRFDHWNSDVPGGVV
+99 VRFDHWDPDVPGSVA

-129 LDQPLA
+129 LDQ
-135 LDTPV
+135 
-140 RTVDGW
+140 
-146 KTVDTVGIGDYVFG
+146 
-160 SDGEPV
+160 
-166 EVRRKTEV
+166 
-174 FYGRDCY
+174 
-181 ELEFDSGEKIVAD
+181 
-194 SGHGWTIEKTNGHG
+194 
-208 DKWESVTL
+208 
-216 TTGQIAQ
+216 
-223 LKSSKRVTVRIPAV
+223 
-237 SANFPVRELPLD
+237 
-249 PWRLGF
+249 
-255 WLGDGASKSGVHAI
+255 
-269 DWRHKE
+269 
-275 ELEEIYRPLLN
+275 
-286 DWEDLRFDFDR
+286 
-297 GFTGRMNVKR
+297 
-307 RDGICPRGHDYV
+307 
-319 NDLNNRYSQKG
+319 
-330 NPACRKCV
+330 
-338 AWPRAG
+338 
-344 YADPKLLSMRE
+344 
-355 MLREVGVLHH
+355 
-365 KHIPDVYL
+365 
-373 TASYEQRMSLL
+373 
-384 QGLIDS
+384 
-390 DGGIDRTHR
+390 
-399 AYFVNTNR
+399 
-407 HLIDGIE
+407 
-414 DLLSSLGFKWTEQK
+414 
-428 NESTKSWKVSF
+428 
-439 KPRAGEPVAR
+439 
-449 FAYKVARM
+449 
-457 PKVDEPRQYS
+457 
-467 KYHRVVSVKKV
+467 
-478 ESVPVRCIGIDND
+478 
-491 DHLFQAGRR
+491 
-500 GILTHNTENTM
+500 TENTM

-644 EMGDADSLRSALEW
+644 EMGNADSLRSALEW

-707 QMARPDIEVA
+707 QMARPDIDVA

-728 SLSNDHTALIGCRMA
+728 SLSNDHTALIGCRME

-802 PERYRDD
+802 PERYRDR

-868 RHEGRYGITVRKE
+868 RHEGRHGITVRKE